1 VLQADTA
8 RKGGVTLEQ
17 NPLPGNLAGRVRELR
32 SPDAR
37 IAMYACDLSDAP
49 ALADALAAWLSP
61 AESLRARRFGSD
73 ALRRRYVLG
82 RATLRALLG
91 HRLGIEPDAV
101 ALARGRRGRPC
112 LAASSG
118 LDFNVSHTAGI
129 LVAALANGVTV
140 GVDVE
145 RDDRLI
151 NTRGIAR
158 RCLAPAE
165 QAVVA
170 SLDPEAARRDV
181 LQRWTCK
188 EAMSKATGDAMSAP
202 FRALDVALDPTA
214 LRAGPPPY
222 VPEQWTLH
230 AIPLDGHFVTL
241 AAWSRAP
248 VAPASTARP
257 D

>member
-17 NPLPGNLAGRVRELR
+17 NPLPGNVAGRVRRLA
-32 SPDAR
+32 SPDPR
-37 IAMYACDLSDAP
+37 VSVYACDLGEDA
-49 ALADALAAWLSP
+49 ALAVALAGWLSP
-61 AESLRARRFGSD
+61 AEQLRAARFGTD

-82 RATLRALLG
+82 RGTLRALLA
-91 HRLGIEPDAV
+91 RQLGVEPASV
-101 ALARGRRGRPC
+101 VIARGRRGRPR
-112 LAASSG
+112 LGTPAD
-118 LDFNVSHTAGI
+118 LDFNVSHTAGVLI
-129 LVAALANGVTV
+129 AALAHGITV

-145 RDDRLI
+145 RIDRAI
-151 NTRGIAR
+151 NTQGIAR

-170 SLDPEAARRDV
+170 TLAPDDARRDV

-202 FRALDVALDPTA
+202 FRKLDVT
-214 LRAGPPPY
+214 LRPPQLKGGPPPY
-222 VPEQWTLH
+222 VPQDWTLH
-230 AIPLDGHFVTL
+230 AIALDGHYVTL

-248 VAPASTARP
+248 VAPPSTARP

>member
-1 VLQADTA
+1 MLQADTA

-17 NPLPGNLAGRVRELR
+17 NPLPGNVAGRVRELR

-37 IAMYACDLSDAP
+37 ISVYACDLADAP
-49 ALADALAAWLSP
+49 GLADALARWLSP
-61 AESLRARRFGSD
+61 AESLRARRFGTD

-91 HRLGIEPDAV
+91 ARLGLDPADV

-112 LAASSG
+112 LANPTG
-118 LDFNVSHTAGI
+118 LDFNVSHTGGV
-129 LVAALANGVTV
+129 LVAALGYGVTV
-140 GVDVE
+140 GIDVE
-145 RDDRLI
+145 RDDRAI
-151 NTRGIAR
+151 NTHGIAR

-170 SLDPEAARRDV
+170 TLGADDARRDV

-202 FRALDVALDPTA
+202 FRALDVVLDPLV

-222 VPEQWTLH
+222 VPEHWALH
-230 AIPLDGHFVTL
+230 AVPLDGHFVTL
-241 AAWSRAP
+241 AAWTRAP